1 MDDRFHTT
9 SGADPPEM
17 FATLKAI
24 GIGKAS
30 VQLLD
35 AFVERLTI
43 RADTSRGAMA
53 FLLEWEHFRVRI
65 PVQFGK

>member
-1 MDDRFHTT
+1 
-9 SGADPPEM
+9 M